1 MRSAELGIWNRKFR
15 IRSLKWGVLLAL
27 MIAIIPSPLWG
38 EGKASPERN
47 RRSEGGPSADLLKR
61 VQSTYRDVNDL
72 TADFVQQSYIEG
84 FDAKSFKGKLYLKK
98 PGMVRWDYTR
108 PVKQNIVING
118 DKIILYFHE
127 QKQAIIQKAS
137 AHPDAEPAMG
147 LLSNIEKWE
156 ESFSVIVDDSSGESF
171 RLKLIPRTM
180 TMVKEVI
187 VEVDKETY
195 YIKKLILFENS
206 GNRVSFSFSGITFNS
221 GIKGSLFDFKI
232 PGGTEV
238 LKY

>member
-1 MRSAELGIWNRKFR
+1 MRVRRVEDIAGAGC
-15 IRSLKWGVLLAL
+15 GVLLAL

-38 EGKASPERN
+38 EGK
-47 RRSEGGPSADLLKR
+47 GGGVPSTDLLKR

-84 FDAKSFKGKLYLKK
+84 FDAKSFRGKLFLKK

-108 PVKQNIVING
+108 PVKQNIIING

-156 ESFSVIVDDSSGESF
+156 ESFSVIVEDSS
-171 RLKLIPRTM
+171 
-180 TMVKEVI
+180 
-187 VEVDKETY
+187 
-195 YIKKLILFENS
+195 
-206 GNRVSFSFSGITFNS
+206 
-221 GIKGSLFDFKI
+221 
-232 PGGTEV
+232 
-238 LKY
+238 